1 MTIKLRKKTHQT
13 ASELFVLWQM
23 STIIF
28 LFQFGTYYLDV
39 RIPDKIEI
47 LFSAYGTVA
56 PLSLKHQAKPR
67 YFRSG

>member
-1 MTIKLRKKTHQT
+1 
-13 ASELFVLWQM
+13 M

-39 RIPDKIEI
+39 RIPDKMEI
-47 LFSAYGTVA
+47 LFSIFGTVA
-56 PLSLKHQAKPR
+56 PLSLKYQAKPR